1 MQDVDEKR
9 LTEKEL
15 KDQVEKQ
22 KDYVRQTILTGK
34 IMI

>member
-34 IMI
+34 NMI

>member
-9 LTEKEL
+9 LTGQEL

-22 KDYVRQTILTGK
+22 KDYLRQTILTG
-34 IMI
+34 